1 MKEQPRGLARTS
13 ARRFHAPA
21 PIKNRDLSLVS
32 VLGENHAGSGH
43 PRSPSRRDRSRE
55 RNSAR
60 RRGGC
65 YQRQQRHGW
74 RREVTNAR
82 SARQHDR
89 IEKPL
94 IPRHKL
100 TRYTYKSGPGAT
112 RTMAEI
118 AR

>member
-1 MKEQPRGLARTS
+1 MRALDIRD
-13 ARRFHAPA
+13 HPA
-21 PIKNRDLSLVS
+21 VGTVHENEIQRDGAV
-32 VLGENHAGSGH
+32 VVI
-43 PRSPSRRDRSRE
+43 
-55 RNSAR
+55 
-60 RRGGC
+60 
-65 YQRQQRHGW
+65 RQQRHGW